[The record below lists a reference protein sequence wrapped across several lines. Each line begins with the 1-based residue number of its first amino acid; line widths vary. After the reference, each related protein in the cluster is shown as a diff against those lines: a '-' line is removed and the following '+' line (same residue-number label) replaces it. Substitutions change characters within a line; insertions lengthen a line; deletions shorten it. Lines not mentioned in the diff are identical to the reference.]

1 MNHHRIPRIATALLA
16 AASVTLSAGAAFG
29 QDVSSQPPRSD
40 AATDADRLRLLEAK
54 VHQLDSALAARP
66 VPKEQT
72 GIEVRAGAQGFQLA
86 SSDGRFSLRLRGY
99 FQSDT
104 RVGFGDGASQ
114 LQRGLLLRRVRP
126 VWEVTM
132 GKVADVRF
140 MPDFGEGRPTI
151 YDAHLDLHFT
161 PLLNIRSGKFKP
173 PVGLERLQSATDIA
187 FIERSHANSLVP
199 NRDIGSQ
206 LYGSVGRAWS
216 YTLGLFNGVPDIGFG
231 DVETD
236 RFKDLVAR
244 LTFEPLKLNHAAGAD
259 EMQLAVSMSNGEHR
273 GTIAAAQ
280 TPTYRS
286 PLQESIFRF
295 RGDGTAAGTVVADG
309 KQSRLSPSAYG
320 AFGPVGLMGEY
331 VVSTQHVRR
340 DATYGAVRNT
350 AWQGTVTWAL
360 TGEHASYRGLTPLK
374 PADPAHG
381 RWGAVELVGRIS
393 ALDIDRAAFPV
404 FADTASQ
411 IRGAFTVGGGVNWH
425 LLKGIKVMADYTW
438 TRFDGGAPIG
448 DRFAEHNFSTRFQHA
463 F

>member
-1 MNHHRIPRIATALLA
+1 MSRRLSKRISTAILAALTVTLPATATLA
-16 AASVTLSAGAAFG
+16 QGAPPQQPHSDSVTE
-29 QDVSSQPPRSD
+29 
-40 AATDADRLRLLEAK
+40 ADRLRLLEAK
-54 VHQLDSALAARP
+54 VRQLDSALAARP
-66 VPKEQT
+66 AAKEQSA
-72 GIEVRAGAQGFQLA
+72 IEVRAGAQGFQLA

-99 FQSDT
+99 FQSDA

-161 PLLNIRSGKFKP
+161 PLLNVRSGKFKP

-199 NRDIGSQ
+199 NRDIGTQ
-206 LYGSVGRAWS
+206 LYGNMGRAWS
-216 YTLGLFNGVPDIGFG
+216 YTLGFFNGVPDIGFG

-236 RFKDLVAR
+236 RFKDVVAR
-244 LTFEPLKLNHAAGAD
+244 LVFEPLKLRHAAGAD
-259 EMQLAVSMSNGEHR
+259 EMQLAVSMSTGEHR
-273 GTIAAAQ
+273 GTVANPQ

-309 KQSRLSPSAYG
+309 RQRRLSPQGYA

-331 VVSTQHVRR
+331 VISTQDVRR
-340 DATYGAVRNT
+340 DVTYGTVRNT
-350 AWQGTVTWAL
+350 AWQGTMTWAL
-360 TGEHASYRGLTPLK
+360 TGEHASYRGLTPLR

-381 RWGAVELVGRIS
+381 RWGAVELAGRVS
-393 ALDIDRAAFPV
+393 ALEVDADAFPV

-411 IRGAFTVGGGVNWH
+411 IHHALTVGGGVNWH
-425 LLKGIKVMADYTW
+425 LLKGIKVMVDYTW
-438 TRFDGGAPIG
+438 TRFRGGAPLG
-448 DRFAEHNFSTRFQHA
+448 DRLTEHNFSTRFQHA